1 LKVLAFIKVIPI
13 GTSGGSL
20 SHYVAEVIKVLE
32 SRGVKYQLTS
42 FGTGDELGS
51 LNELTGLVNE
61 VTERLRSMGIPRVLV
76 DVSLDLRFDKEITL
90 EHKVR
95 AVYEKLGK

>member
-1 LKVLAFIKVIPI
+1 MKVLAFIKVIPI

-20 SHYVAEVIKVLE
+20 SHYVAEVIKIFE
-32 SRGVKYQLTS
+32 SKGIKYQLTP
-42 FGTGDELGS
+42 FGTGVELSSLDELT
-51 LNELTGLVNE
+51 NLVEE
-61 VTERLRSMGIPRVLV
+61 VAGRLRSVGVPRVLV

-95 AVYEKLGK
+95 AVFEKLGK